1 MSARARSIT
10 ARMSSAGSGSRRS
23 SRHLESSGVTREK
36 YGFSVVAPISVTVP
50 ASTAGSSTSCW
61 AFDHR
66 WTSSTNRTVLN
77 IPSCLAD
84 CMILRA
90 SATPD
95 ATAESCC
102 ISAPTA
108 SASR

>member
-1 MSARARSIT
+1 M
-10 ARMSSAGSGSRRS
+10 
-23 SRHLESSGVTREK
+23 
-36 YGFSVVAPISVTVP
+36 
-50 ASTAGSSTSCW
+50 
-61 AFDHR
+61 
-66 WTSSTNRTVLN
+66 N
-77 IPSCLAD
+77 IPSCEAC

-108 SASR
+108 SASRYAIVVFPVPAGPHRMSEGRWPPSSSEVSAFPGPNRWRCPTSSSKLRGRIRVASGAPAIVPTGYPGEASTAPRG